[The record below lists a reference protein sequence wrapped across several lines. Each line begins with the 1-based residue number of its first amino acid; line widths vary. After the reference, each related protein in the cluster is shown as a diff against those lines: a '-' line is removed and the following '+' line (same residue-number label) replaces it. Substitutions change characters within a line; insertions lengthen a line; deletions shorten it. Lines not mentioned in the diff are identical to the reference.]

1 MACTKRQTAY
11 PIRPNASNAN
21 KNFPNGCCA
30 IAPRA
35 PFVSVVLP
43 PVPNAACTASNPTI
57 AYTIPFAA
65 YPNRASFSTHILPSR
80 SDRPSGRCA
89 ERNRNNHTSYLTRA
103 KKQLLVR
110 SPVLLALDLISSDY
124 LFLTKAHIY
133 LSAYYY

>member
-43 PVPNAACTASNPTI
+43 PVPNAACTASTPTI
-57 AYTIPFAA
+57 AYTIPLAA
-65 YPNRASFSTHILPSR
+65 YPNRATFSTHILPSR
-80 SDRPSGRCA
+80 SDRPFRAVCGAQSQQPH
-89 ERNRNNHTSYLTRA
+89 ELLNNSEKAT
-103 KKQLLVR
+103 LVR
-110 SPVLLALDLISSDY
+110 SPVLLALDIISADY

-133 LSAYYY
+133 LNAYYY